1 MESFNYVVMEKT
13 NSNILAENQALKKQI
28 RKLKRELSFA
38 QVTANNYE
46 SQLAEAKKEAAR
58 CKFDLRIW
66 KTFVSNHFPEWL
78 DLYNSICKES
88 IKPNK
93 AVAGSGCKI
102 ISI

>member
-1 MESFNYVVMEKT
+1 METKHNDIV
-13 NSNILAENQALKKQI
+13 AENQALKKQI

-38 QVTANNYE
+38 QVAANNYE
-46 SQLAEAKKEAAR
+46 SQLAEAKKEASR

>member
-1 MESFNYVVMEKT
+1 METKHNDIV
-13 NSNILAENQALKKQI
+13 AENQALKKQI

-38 QVTANNYE
+38 QVVANNYE

>member
-1 MESFNYVVMEKT
+1 METKHNDIV
-13 NSNILAENQALKKQI
+13 AENQALKKQI

-38 QVTANNYE
+38 QATANIYE

>member
-1 MESFNYVVMEKT
+1 MERTYNDIV
-13 NSNILAENQALKKQI
+13 AENQELKKQI

-38 QVTANNYE
+38 TATANNCE

-88 IKPNK
+88 IKPDK
-93 AVAGSGCKI
+93 AVAGSGCKV
-102 ISI
+102 ISMNQ

>member
-1 MESFNYVVMEKT
+1 METKHNDIV
-13 NSNILAENQALKKQI
+13 AENQALKKQI

-38 QVTANNYE
+38 QATANIYE

-88 IKPNK
+88 TNPNK

>member
-1 MESFNYVVMEKT
+1 METKHNDIV
-13 NSNILAENQALKKQI
+13 AENQALKKQI

-38 QVTANNYE
+38 QATANIYE
-46 SQLAEAKKEAAR
+46 SQLAEAKKETAR

>member
-1 MESFNYVVMEKT
+1 METKHNDIV
-13 NSNILAENQALKKQI
+13 AENQALKKQI

-38 QVTANNYE
+38 QVVANNYE
-46 SQLAEAKKEAAR
+46 SQLAEAKKEASR

>member
-1 MESFNYVVMEKT
+1 METKHNDIV
-13 NSNILAENQALKKQI
+13 AENQALKKQI
-28 RKLKRELSFA
+28 CKLKRELSFA
-38 QVTANNYE
+38 QVVANNYE
-46 SQLAEAKKEAAR
+46 SQLAEAKKEASR

>member
-1 MESFNYVVMEKT
+1 METKHNDIV
-13 NSNILAENQALKKQI
+13 AENQALKKQI

-38 QVTANNYE
+38 QVVANNYE
-46 SQLAEAKKEAAR
+46 SQLAEAKKEASR

-88 IKPNK
+88 TKPNK
-93 AVAGSGCKI
+93 VVAGSGCKI